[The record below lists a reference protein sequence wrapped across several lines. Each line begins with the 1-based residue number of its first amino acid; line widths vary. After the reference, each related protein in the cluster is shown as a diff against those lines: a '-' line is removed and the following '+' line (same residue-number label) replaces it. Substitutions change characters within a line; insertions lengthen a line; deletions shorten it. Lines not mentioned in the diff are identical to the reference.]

1 MGMIQNR
8 FDWDQSSEEVN
19 HHAPLDAKHA
29 NADEKVFLQRST
41 ELPWLASRA
50 EPSTYQSLR
59 HLYGCNSVA
68 DSSPSILFCASAID
82 RRCDQ
87 TAGQS
92 HCWALDIAEC
102 HQPIFVDIIN
112 YLVQEPA
119 DLFRI
124 SCTAATLMIH
134 LEPEVNG
141 LWRGLFQSRWPAFYE
156 YLAYSGVRNW
166 QKLYDVMLAGGCQCT
181 LEVFDREKKQ
191 GFAMAA
197 MPAQVQYDPCLDA
210 FIATYISASEVVPEI
225 IPVSEEH
232 RLRFCPPSARAQLQP
247 GRCLHTDHQD
257 DADSVCKRADAYPF
271 KVLQGLD
278 ALEVGQPVELQ
289 WKMQAASPFG
299 WWFGQLED
307 LSLIKDTSE
316 AMVTIS
322 FHHFPTTSRWHR
334 LQVRIGGSQIQPC
347 NFGGFTGGL
356 RRVSDAE
363 RKHWMRFF
371 PNKALCF

>member
-1 MGMIQNR
+1 MGIIQNR
-8 FDWDQSSEEVN
+8 FDWDQSSEE
-19 HHAPLDAKHA
+19 ASLDAKQT
-29 NADEKVFLQRST
+29 NADEKVLWQRYT
-41 ELPWLASRA
+41 DFIWLTSKVDASK
-50 EPSTYQSLR
+50 YQSLR
-59 HLYGCNSVA
+59 HLYGCNAVA
-68 DSSPSILFCASAID
+68 DSSPSNSFRAYQRTSAIHC
-82 RRCDQ
+82 RC
-87 TAGQS
+87 QS
-92 HCWALDIAEC
+92 QCWALEIVEC

-112 YLVQEPA
+112 YLVQEPP

-141 LWRGLFQSRWPAFYE
+141 LWRSLFQSRWPAFHE
-156 YLAYSGVRNW
+156 YLAYSGLRNW
-166 QKLYDVMLAGGCQCT
+166 QRLYAVMLAGGCQCT

-210 FIATYISASEVVPEI
+210 FIATYISASEVIPEI
-225 IPVSEEH
+225 IPVNEEH

-257 DADSVCKRADAYPF
+257 NADCFCKRADAYPF
-271 KVLQGLD
+271 KALQGLHG
-278 ALEVGQPVELQ
+278 LEVGQPVELQ

-307 LSLIKDTSE
+307 LSPIRDTNE
-316 AMVTIS
+316 ALVTII

-371 PNKALCF
+371 PKKALCF